1 MEKSIGA
8 FWVQISEKG
17 EFWTGYIED
26 EQGNKKNVVVF
37 KNNYK
42 KDKQPD
48 YRVFNSRKKDEQE
61 QTTELEEQPI
71 MNDDDLPF

>member
-8 FWVQISEKG
+8 FWIQTSEKG

-26 EQGNKKNVVVF
+26 EQGNKKKVVVF

-42 KDKQPD
+42 KDRQPD
-48 YRVFNSRKKDEQE
+48 YRMFNSKQNETKVEEQE
-61 QTTELEEQPI
+61 SI
-71 MNDDDLPF
+71 SNDDDLPF

>member
-8 FWVQISEKG
+8 FWVQTSEKG